1 MASIKI
7 KFRLS
12 QKENEEGTLYY
23 QIIHNRVVRQVKTD
37 FKIRQSEWNE
47 DGGYIVLQQNQDRN
61 NYLTSVR
68 YRLKCGQEKFEELL
82 KGQLVNKR
90 PENIP
95 IDDLVTAFET
105 KLAEITLF
113 DYMEKLIGI
122 FKQNGQIRT
131 AETYQ
136 TTLNSFGRFRG
147 KCDIPL
153 SELTAEIMESY
164 QYYLKHHNVGINT
177 ISFYMK
183 RIRAAYN
190 RAVEQDLVLPVNLF
204 KHVYTGMEKT
214 AKRAIS
220 AKQLKAIKNL
230 VLKENSA
237 RCYSRDLFLLSF
249 YLRGMSF
256 IDMAY
261 LQKTNLK
268 NGILTYRRKKTG
280 QRLIIQWEECMQ
292 KLVDKYPQEESLFLL
307 PILQSNKGEL
317 RKQYQRKLA
326 NINRNLKAIGKSI
339 GLKAPLTMYVARHS
353 WASIARDMDIPLS
366 VISEGLGHEN
376 EVTTSIYLST
386 VGTEAI
392 DNANKRIIDLV

>member
-1 MASIKI
+1 MASIRI
-7 KFRLS
+7 KFRAS

-23 QIIHNRVVRQVKTD
+23 QIIHDRVVRQVKTN
-37 FKIRQSEWNE
+37 FKIRRSEWNE
-47 DGGYIVLQQNQDRN
+47 DDGSIILQQNQDRN
-61 NYLTSVR
+61 NYLISVR
-68 YRLKCGQEKFEELL
+68 HRLKCGQEKFEELL
-82 KGQLVNKR
+82 REQLVNKH
-90 PENIP
+90 PEDMP
-95 IDDLVTAFET
+95 IDDLVAAFET
-105 KLAEITLF
+105 RLNGVTLF
-113 DYMEKLIGI
+113 DYMKKLIGI

-147 KCDIPL
+147 ECDIPL
-153 SELTAEIMESY
+153 SDLTAEMMESY
-164 QYYLKHHNVGINT
+164 QYYLKHHDVGINT
-177 ISFYMK
+177 IAFYMK

-190 RAVEQDLVLPVNLF
+190 RAVEQDLVPPANLF

-220 AKQLKAIKNL
+220 AGQLKAVKNL
-230 VLKENSA
+230 ELKENSA

-261 LQKTNLK
+261 LQKTDLK

-280 QRLIIQWEECMQ
+280 QRLTIQWEECMQ

-326 NINRNLKAIGKSI
+326 NINRNLKAIGKFI

-353 WASIARDMDIPLS
+353 WVSIARDMNIPLS
-366 VISEGLGHEN
+366 VISEGLGHDN